1 MKTKIGKMNT
11 NSTNYT
17 NSLITCLFSDLL
29 STNVVNVRQMGI
41 RYDSLAETYF
51 TSPTN
56 DHSSYFT
63 EYSFDTVEELEKH
76 LKATVE
82 QSLVGIP
89 AELFL
94 RLAELAFLL
103 KDLNTEQA
111 ADVSPLVYTLY

>member
-1 MKTKIGKMNT
+1 MNT
-11 NSTNYT
+11 NSTNHI
-17 NSLITCLFSDLL
+17 NSLITCLFRDLL
-29 STNVVNVRQMGI
+29 SANVVNVRQLGI
-41 RYDSLAETYF
+41 GYDSLAETYF

-56 DHSSYFT
+56 HHLSYFT
-63 EYSFDTVEELEKH
+63 EYSFDTVKVLQEH

-82 QSLVGIP
+82 HNLVGIS

-103 KDLNTEQA
+103 KDLNHEQP